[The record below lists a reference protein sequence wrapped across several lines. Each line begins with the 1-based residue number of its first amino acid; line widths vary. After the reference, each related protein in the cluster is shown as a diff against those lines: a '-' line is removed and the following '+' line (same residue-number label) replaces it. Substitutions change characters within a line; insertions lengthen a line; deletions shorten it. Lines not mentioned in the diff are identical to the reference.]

1 MAVERIWLVQQWLRQ
16 LQSKAILLIFE
27 KFHRGI
33 TMRQFLSISLITR
46 LALIGLAG
54 MLISACSS
62 TMEGMGKDLQ
72 TMGNAMGGTQSNNP
86 SQTKGKDVVVTP
98 VK

>member
-1 MAVERIWLVQQWLRQ
+1 MKFSPVSLIARLIIVGI
-16 LQSKAILLIFE
+16 AGLLI
-27 KFHRGI
+27 
-33 TMRQFLSISLITR
+33 T
-46 LALIGLAG
+46 
-54 MLISACSS
+54 ACTN

-72 TMGNAMGGTQSNNP
+72 TMGKAMDSSSSTQNNQ

>member
-1 MAVERIWLVQQWLRQ
+1 MKFSPVSLIARLTIVGIVG
-16 LQSKAILLIFE
+16 LLI
-27 KFHRGI
+27 
-33 TMRQFLSISLITR
+33 
-46 LALIGLAG
+46 A
-54 MLISACSS
+54 ACTN

-72 TMGNAMGGTQSNNP
+72 TMGKAMDSSSSTQNNQ

>member
-1 MAVERIWLVQQWLRQ
+1 MKFSSVSLIARLIIVGI
-16 LQSKAILLIFE
+16 AGLLI
-27 KFHRGI
+27 
-33 TMRQFLSISLITR
+33 
-46 LALIGLAG
+46 A
-54 MLISACSS
+54 ACTN

-72 TMGNAMGGTQSNNP
+72 TMGKAMDSSSSTQNNQ

>member
-1 MAVERIWLVQQWLRQ
+1 M
-16 LQSKAILLIFE
+16 
-27 KFHRGI
+27 KF
-33 TMRQFLSISLITR
+33 SPVSLITR
-46 LALIGLAG
+46 LTIVGITGLV
-54 MLISACSS
+54 ISACSN

-72 TMGNAMGGTQSNNP
+72 TMGKAMDSSSSPQNNQ

>member
-1 MAVERIWLVQQWLRQ
+1 M
-16 LQSKAILLIFE
+16 SKLAIVAI
-27 KFHRGI
+27 
-33 TMRQFLSISLITR
+33 
-46 LALIGLAG
+46 AG
-54 MLISACSS
+54 MMISACSS

-72 TMGNAMGGTQSNNP
+72 NMGTSMGGSSNTQQSNQ

>member
-1 MAVERIWLVQQWLRQ
+1 
-16 LQSKAILLIFE
+16 
-27 KFHRGI
+27 
-33 TMRQFLSISLITR
+33 MRKFLSLSLIAR

-54 MLISACSS
+54 VFISACSN

-72 TMGNAMGGTQSNNP
+72 TMGNAMGGASSTPKNQ
-86 SQTKGKDVVVTP
+86 SQTQGKDVVVTP